1 MTIDLHIQR
10 TLNARERDFN
20 LDIRLTSEASRIALF
35 GPSGAGK
42 SLTVA
47 AIAGLLTPDRGKI
60 VISQTV
66 LFDSVGH
73 VNLTPQ
79 QRRVGYLTQDYSL
92 FPHLTV
98 RQNIAFGLNRGWRN
112 PGRRVAL
119 PSKASRWVDAFE
131 LAPVLGHYP
140 SELSGGQKQ
149 RVALARV
156 LVTDPNVLILD
167 EPLAA
172 LDLTLRQKM
181 RTELATLQAS
191 IGIPSI
197 LITHDPCDA
206 QVLADRV
213 YHIQHGNIVGEC
225 APGMLVGDYVASPS
239 MTDDALKTA

>member
-1 MTIDLHIQR
+1 PESAHWDPSP
-10 TLNARERDFN
+10 TLW
-20 LDIRLTSEASRIALF
+20 
-35 GPSGAGK
+35 P
-42 SLTVA
+42 
-47 AIAGLLTPDRGKI
+47 
-60 VISQTV
+60 
-66 LFDSVGH
+66 
-73 VNLTPQ
+73 
-79 QRRVGYLTQDYSL
+79 
-92 FPHLTV
+92 
-98 RQNIAFGLNRGWRN
+98 
-112 PGRRVAL
+112 
-119 PSKASRWVDAFE
+119 
-131 LAPVLGHYP
+131 
-140 SELSGGQKQ
+140 KQ

-239 MTDDALKTA
+239 MTDDA